1 MPTSK
6 QLQKPTFADLILFWG
21 GTVLFFIL
29 GILSL
34 LFWKERQAYDAA
46 HYLLEI
52 IIRKN
57 FFIAHQRPVGVVSQV
72 LPLMGVYLGAPL
84 SWLMKLYSIGDVLF
98 YYLIFVWLTLSAKN
112 YGAALT
118 LLMSY
123 FLTVCYSFYCPVTE
137 LLQGTALL
145 PVMWVMLETVFR
157 FRIMALL
164 LIMAL
169 IIFSHPLLFI
179 PTGIMLGWWWD
190 QQKDKNI
197 MALMM
202 AIGFIVIAGL
212 KLLLLDKYDYQKTY
226 YPVVFNDYSN
236 ISNLADRNYLLSFFK
251 MLATN
256 YTVVGLI
263 ALLTFTMLLFRKVY
277 LQATYFLLTV
287 FGFLLIIICTHRFV
301 AITNYSE
308 RMLLPLAFIIALP
321 FSKEIMHIRTALIKL
336 VFIIGL
342 LFFFLFRVNEIRNRS
357 TDYTLRISQMNT
369 LIQSSRSMGKQKTIA
384 DETILEQVPTANSG
398 WCYSIETMLF
408 SSLEGPNKTVSV
420 AMQHD
425 HIDRIKEA
433 GITLQPNQWIKWME
447 YILND
452 DTLPSTY
459 FKFKPAV
466 YCSLRNEGKVS
477 DKLLALVGCSIEKP
491 ILHSLNGSTIITVRF
506 KGLGKHSVPAKSAVM
521 RIRYKSHE
529 YAVLLVSDIV
539 SGSTQQV
546 CLSNEIE
553 NPSQAIID
561 VIPVKQ

>member
-236 ISNLADRNYLLSFFK
+236 ISNLADRNYLL
-251 MLATN
+251 
-256 YTVVGLI
+256 
-263 ALLTFTMLLFRKVY
+263 
-277 LQATYFLLTV
+277 
-287 FGFLLIIICTHRFV
+287 
-301 AITNYSE
+301 
-308 RMLLPLAFIIALP
+308 
-321 FSKEIMHIRTALIKL
+321 
-336 VFIIGL
+336 
-342 LFFFLFRVNEIRNRS
+342 
-357 TDYTLRISQMNT
+357 
-369 LIQSSRSMGKQKTIA
+369 
-384 DETILEQVPTANSG
+384 
-398 WCYSIETMLF
+398 
-408 SSLEGPNKTVSV
+408 
-420 AMQHD
+420 
-425 HIDRIKEA
+425 
-433 GITLQPNQWIKWME
+433 
-447 YILND
+447 
-452 DTLPSTY
+452 
-459 FKFKPAV
+459 
-466 YCSLRNEGKVS
+466 
-477 DKLLALVGCSIEKP
+477 
-491 ILHSLNGSTIITVRF
+491 
-506 KGLGKHSVPAKSAVM
+506 
-521 RIRYKSHE
+521 
-529 YAVLLVSDIV
+529 
-539 SGSTQQV
+539 
-546 CLSNEIE
+546 
-553 NPSQAIID
+553 
-561 VIPVKQ
+561 